1 MKTKVI
7 LESQNEYAK
16 QSNKEFEKEYIRAML
31 IALLEDKKIS
41 RTQYD
46 ECRKRLKI
54 EQKFKFFIKA
64 GFVCDCCR
72 WQMKGAKRTGSR
84 QNFEIHKN

>member
-16 QSNKEFEKEYIRAML
+16 QDNKEFEKAYMKAML

-41 RTQYD
+41 KVQYN
-46 ECRKRLKI
+46 ECKRRLKI
-54 EQKFKFFIKA
+54 E
-64 GFVCDCCR
+64 
-72 WQMKGAKRTGSR
+72 
-84 QNFEIHKN
+84 

>member
-16 QSNKEFEKEYIRAML
+16 QENKEFEKAYMRAIL

-41 RTQYD
+41 KAQYD
-46 ECRKRLKI
+46 ACKKRLKI
-54 EQKFKFFIKA
+54 E
-64 GFVCDCCR
+64 
-72 WQMKGAKRTGSR
+72 
-84 QNFEIHKN
+84 

>member
-16 QSNKEFEKEYIRAML
+16 QENKEFEKEYMRAML

-41 RTQYD
+41 KAQYD
-46 ECRKRLKI
+46 ECKKRLKI
-54 EQKFKFFIKA
+54 E
-64 GFVCDCCR
+64 
-72 WQMKGAKRTGSR
+72 
-84 QNFEIHKN
+84 

>member
-16 QSNKEFEKEYIRAML
+16 QENKEFEKQYIIAVL

-41 RTQYD
+41 RAQYD
-46 ECRKRLKI
+46 ECKRRLKM
-54 EQKFKFFIKA
+54 E
-64 GFVCDCCR
+64 
-72 WQMKGAKRTGSR
+72 
-84 QNFEIHKN
+84 